1 MAEPKFDFDFTGRI
15 VVIEPTKEYGQSAF
29 KKRVIV
35 VDSKDVGSDYPN
47 PVPFTLTKDKC
58 EKADRFSVGQTVRV
72 RGWFNGREWFNE
84 KKQLNQYFVDNMI
97 GYLDKVDE
105 SSDGVTG
112 QSPQPQVATSHAA
125 SHTAEEMPD
134 DIPF

>member
-15 VVIEPTKEYGQSAF
+15 VVIEPTKEYGSSSF

-35 VDSKDVGSDYPN
+35 VDSKEVGADYPN

-58 EKADRFSVGQTVRV
+58 EKADKFSVGQTVRV

-97 GYLDKVDE
+97 GYIDSVGEASNGGGTAKP
-105 SSDGVTG
+105 
-112 QSPQPQVATSHAA
+112 PQASARPTAPQ
-125 SHTAEEMPD
+125 TAEELPD